1 MPERTSRPA
10 RAAFTLIELLVVI
23 AIIALLVSIL
33 LPALSKARKLA
44 KSTLCTSNVRQF
56 TLATL
61 NYATDNREA
70 LSGFV
75 PPEANAAGARVI
87 RIFQGDGVPE
97 APQAPTNDFD
107 WSTLRGLDLIRRL
120 STPQFLIPLGTGWV
134 PQINFSH
141 LPLVGYLAQRLPEPS
156 VICPDDIKRKGLQD
170 SFRVGGIV
178 PANTLE
184 PFSTSY
190 SYSIHASF
198 APDRNT
204 NILSVTPGTN
214 HNAFAINAVA
224 ASARISRR
232 RISDVSSPSR
242 KVSWV
247 EGYARHT
254 QRANVP
260 PAHFLNNIS
269 SPVTSFFDGSVRFV
283 ISGDASAGGYVA
295 ANGTTVA
302 TTGIMYDQASTIDD
316 VPWTNGA
323 PTYSGPE
330 LRGQIRWTLNGLK
343 GFDFTGK

>member
-1 MPERTSRPA
+1 MPARSSRPA

-33 LPALSKARKLA
+33 LPALGKARRLA

-75 PPEANAAGARVI
+75 PPEANAAGARII
-87 RIFQGDGVPE
+87 RIFQGEGVPE
-97 APQAPTNDFD
+97 AAQPAANDFE

-134 PQINFSH
+134 PQISFSH
-141 LPLVGYLAQRLPEPS
+141 LPLVGYLAQRMPEPS
-156 VICPDDIKRKGLQD
+156 VICPDDIKRKDLQEN
-170 SFRVGGIV
+170 FRRSGAV

-204 NILSVTPGTN
+204 NTISVTPGVN
-214 HNAFAINAVA
+214 HGAFAINALP
-224 ASARISRR
+224 SARISRR
-232 RISDVSSPSR
+232 RISDVASPSR

-247 EGYARHT
+247 EGFARHT

-260 PAHFLNNIS
+260 PALFMNNVS

-283 ISGDASAGGYVA
+283 KSEDATNGAYTA
-295 ANGTTVA
+295 ANGTVVLTS
-302 TTGIMYDQASTIDD
+302 GILYDRNASIDD

-323 PTYSGPE
+323 NTYTGPE
-330 LRGQIRWTLNGLK
+330 LRGQMRWTLNGLK